1 MGHLPDTYIILNI
14 ADLPNVDFSQVGETS
29 QQTIRKSI
37 DETLFVLKYEQE
49 HEPTFI
55 TDGTIVP
62 VSTLSHAECL
72 TLMSSPE
79 WQEPEPIIE

>member
-1 MGHLPDTYIILNI
+1 MSHLPDTYIIVNN
-14 ADLPNVDFSQVGETS
+14 ADLLNVDFSQVGETS
-29 QQTIRKSI
+29 ENTIRKSL

-55 TDGTIVP
+55 IDGTIVP
-62 VSTLSHAECL
+62 LETLSHAECL

-79 WQEPEPIIE
+79 WTEPEPVIE